1 MRLLRCLLP
10 NRTGSNQVTRSVSE
24 GDSGKCHDHSP
35 SLTHRVGKVSAIGL
49 LSAVLLLLS
58 SACQAQTINQKIATF
73 LEGKRSI
80 RVGGGECAHAASEAL
95 RMSGA
100 EFISTDLGADYPA
113 AGDFVWGTLLKVVSY
128 SNGKWTDSNP
138 TAKALPGDI
147 LQYNNT
153 RIVIGTSTWT
163 ATRHTSVAAA
173 VSTAGLPTLI
183 YEQNVNGIRTI
194 QKNSI
199 DLTKL
204 VAGWVR
210 IYRPKARID
219 QAGQYKFSLVNNMTT
234 SQPVTVKFLTQSLG
248 TVNLGAANTM
258 SSYLMEWVSSSSTTT
273 KFTLVLSNGSTI
285 TVDNAAGYE
294 VYVATG
300 GKAALRKLA
309 Q

>member
-1 MRLLRCLLP
+1 MMLLRCLLP
-10 NRTGSNQVTRSVSE
+10 
-24 GDSGKCHDHSP
+24 
-35 SLTHRVGKVSAIGL
+35 
-49 LSAVLLLLS
+49 AVLLLLS
-58 SACQAQTINQKIATF
+58 SACQAQTINQKIVTF
-73 LEGKRSI
+73 LEGKRSV

-95 RMSGA
+95 RVSGGEFMS
-100 EFISTDLGADYPA
+100 SDLGADYPG
-113 AGDFVWGTLLKVVSY
+113 AGDYVWGTLVKVVSY
-128 SNGKWTDSNP
+128 SNGRWTDSSP
-138 TAKALPGDI
+138 TVKALPGDI

-153 RIVIGTSTWT
+153 KIVIGTSTWT

-183 YEQNVNGIRTI
+183 YEENVNGIRTI

-219 QAGQYKFSLVNNMTT
+219 KVGRYKFTLVNNFSS
-234 SQPVTVKFLTQSLG
+234 SQAVTVKFGTQSLG
-248 TVNLGAANTM
+248 TVTLGTANTM
-258 SSYLMEWVSSSSTTT
+258 SSYIMQWVSASSTTT
-273 KFTLVLSNGSTI
+273 KFTLVLSTGSTI

-294 VYVATG
+294 VYVGTG